1 MENSKLNYL
10 FLPIFFYFWAVGILC
25 VVVSGNAVVVLRGCT
40 RISLT
45 MNVNSDGDVSPL
57 ILIMMNLCPS
67 NYSLPT
73 SEVRVP
79 CTLP

>member
-1 MENSKLNYL
+1 M
-10 FLPIFFYFWAVGILC
+10 
-25 VVVSGNAVVVLRGCT
+25 VVLRGCT

-45 MNVNSDGDVSPL
+45 MDVNSDGDVSTV

-73 SEVRVP
+73 
-79 CTLP
+79 

>member
-10 FLPIFFYFWAVGILC
+10 FLFYFWVAGILC

-40 RISLT
+40 RIWLT
-45 MNVNSDGDVSPL
+45 MDVNSDGDVSTV

-73 SEVRVP
+73 QTYKGKR
-79 CTLP
+79 